1 MITSTPLVSCSN
13 KRESFNAVSRDRSPA
28 FSMIRQP
35 PATFFSNAATSFWL
49 RTDASILPFGF
60 PVSFCNA
67 LIILVASTV
76 LPLPEP
82 PCMIIFPVPAVAPF
96 VRCWDAPVS
105 AWQSCSSIPVIGT
118 KYVKISLNSLESLLI
133 VSGTSNASGS
143 AMAGR
148 ISSAVSSFPRSK
160 SPGSSISG
168 NSSFS
173 TDSFAIWRAVSAKI
187 AASTSSADVPAS
199 IVSSAS
205 ANASGIAI
213 SGSSSSA
220 INSCTPAATTFCAAS
235 SAATPAFAMLDRTKS
250 IMR

>member
-1 MITSTPLVSCSN
+1 MP
-13 KRESFNAVSRDRSPA
+13 
-28 FSMIRQP
+28 
-35 PATFFSNAATSFWL
+35 
-49 RTDASILPFGF
+49 ILPFGF

-67 LIILVASTV
+67 LIMLVASTV

-82 PCMIIFPVPAVAPF
+82 PCMIIFPVPAVVPF

-118 KYVKISLNSLESLLI
+118 KYVKISLNSFESLLI

-143 AMAGR
+143 TMAGR

-160 SPGSSISG
+160 SPGNSISG

-205 ANASGIAI
+205 ANASGLVCSAVC
-213 SGSSSSA
+213 SARDAAFSCGTSASSSSK
-220 INSCTPAATTFCAAS
+220 S
-235 SAATPAFAMLDRTKS
+235 SS
-250 IMR
+250 SH